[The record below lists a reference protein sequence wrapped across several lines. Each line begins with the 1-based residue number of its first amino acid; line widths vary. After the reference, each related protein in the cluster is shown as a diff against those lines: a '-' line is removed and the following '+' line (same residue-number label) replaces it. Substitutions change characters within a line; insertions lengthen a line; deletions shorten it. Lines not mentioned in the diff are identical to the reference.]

1 MFFNFIVITKK
12 LLFLN
17 YLDINLTH
25 GGNFYFTITLFDF
38 VNNLISIFIGFIVAI
53 FKYKI
58 WIFIFLS
65 MFLISKNKKI
75 NKTDNQFFNLL
86 KINLIMYFLLILGI
100 YFSVSDHIYGIDWW
114 IDNSLDRIMYQ
125 ISGFFIFFI
134 MISINYLKIKI

>member
-1 MFFNFIVITKK
+1 
-12 LLFLN
+12 
-17 YLDINLTH
+17 
-25 GGNFYFTITLFDF
+25 
-38 VNNLISIFIGFIVAI
+38 
-53 FKYKI
+53 
-58 WIFIFLS
+58 

-125 ISGFFIFFI
+125 ISGFLLFI
-134 MISINYLKIKI
+134 L